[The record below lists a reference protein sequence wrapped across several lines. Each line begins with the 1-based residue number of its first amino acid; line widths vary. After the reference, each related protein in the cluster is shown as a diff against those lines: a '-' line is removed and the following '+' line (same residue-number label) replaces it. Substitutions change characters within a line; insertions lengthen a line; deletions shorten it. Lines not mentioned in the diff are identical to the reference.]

1 MCDKPVLHYFNGRGR
16 AECIRWLLATAG
28 VKFTEDF
35 IDTKEQYDQLLKA
48 GDLMFQQIPMLEID
62 GMKIISTKAIQ
73 NYIAGKYNLYGKD
86 LKERALI
93 DMYVDGNSDLMTL
106 MLSMP
111 FQKEEEKQ
119 KQRDLIK
126 QRALNRYFPVFE
138 KALENK
144 KYLVGDKL
152 SFADVSLVETILA
165 VEEVHPD
172 ILQDFPNLQA
182 FKARMSAIP
191 TIKNFLEPGSPKKPV
206 ADETYVNTV
215 KKVLSLSW

>member
-1 MCDKPVLHYFNGRGR
+1 
-16 AECIRWLLATAG
+16 
-28 VKFTEDF
+28 
-35 IDTKEQYDQLLKA
+35 
-48 GDLMFQQIPMLEID
+48 
-62 GMKIISTKAIQ
+62 
-73 NYIAGKYNLYGKD
+73 
-86 LKERALI
+86 
-93 DMYVDGNSDLMTL
+93 MYVDGNSDLMTL

-165 VEEVHPD
+165 VEEVHPN

-182 FKARMSAIP
+182 FKAKMSAIP
-191 TIKNFLEPGSPKKPV
+191 TIKRFLEPGSQKKPV